1 MAQIVTAQFV
11 GQTSCGFVREKYY
24 EIEIYSMKRPYRTLL
39 TILAIAA
46 IDVLFF
52 YGLLWILRAICSA
65 VALIVGL
72 TAGAWFLY

>member
-1 MAQIVTAQFV
+1 
-11 GQTSCGFVREKYY
+11 
-24 EIEIYSMKRPYRTLL
+24 MKRPYGTLL

-46 IDVLFF
+46 IDALFF
-52 YGLLWILRAICSA
+52 YGLLWILRAVCSA

>member
-1 MAQIVTAQFV
+1 MQKIHTKSRKP
-11 GQTSCGFVREKYY
+11 GKTKG
-24 EIEIYSMKRPYRTLL
+24 EIHSMKRPYRTLL

-72 TAGAWFLY
+72 IAWGWFLY

>member
-1 MAQIVTAQFV
+1 
-11 GQTSCGFVREKYY
+11 
-24 EIEIYSMKRPYRTLL
+24 MKRPYRTLL

-46 IDVLFF
+46 IDALFF

-72 TAGAWFLY
+72 TAGVWFLY

>member
-1 MAQIVTAQFV
+1 
-11 GQTSCGFVREKYY
+11 
-24 EIEIYSMKRPYRTLL
+24 MKRPYITLL

-46 IDVLFF
+46 IDVLSF

-72 TAGAWFLY
+72 TAGVWFLY